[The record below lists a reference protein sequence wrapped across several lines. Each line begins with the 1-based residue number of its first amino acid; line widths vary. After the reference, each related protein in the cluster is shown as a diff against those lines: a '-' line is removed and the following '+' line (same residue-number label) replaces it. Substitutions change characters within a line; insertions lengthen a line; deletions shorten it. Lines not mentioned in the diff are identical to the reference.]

1 MSDIDLYEQLEGKSE
16 EELLDILAHLRLTED
31 FPYFSEKILKVQT
44 MKGTI
49 IPFALNKPQVLLHRI
64 IEELIRPH
72 RLIRL
77 VILKARRFGFSTYFS
92 GRFYQR
98 TSRVKNRYAVQVT
111 HEPEATD
118 TLFKMIK
125 RFYNFSPKDERPET
139 LYNNTRLLEFNT
151 KEGTG
156 LNSAFRVATA
166 GKEDFGSGQTIHY
179 AHLSETAKWDEG
191 NIESLLTS
199 ILQCVPDEPDTT
211 VVFESTAKGI
221 GGEYYDRFWGARY
234 RIWIKKLDENGQ
246 PYISVEINENA
257 PPDNIY
263 TSIFFPW
270 FVFPDYSMPVPE
282 GFELTSDELEIKAKY
297 GLSDEQMAWRRW
309 IIANKCNGKE
319 DTFNQEYPACLVGST
334 RIGTE
339 WGLIKLKDLRGCS
352 GFRVEHGL
360 LSGWYPKGVK
370 QTYRV
375 TTRLGYELVG
385 TEDHKVSVSSGE
397 FVEVKDL
404 EGLVVNL
411 QPPMF
416 SSHYVVIQL
425 DTLPCVSSSIRVDE
439 DFGRFTG
446 YFMGDGS
453 LHNDVLSI
461 VCTGED
467 RDVVDDV
474 VRLFRKFFGEPQ
486 VRETGKKKGCI
497 EVRISRAELRKVF
510 LQLGMIR
517 SNDGIQRIVCVPEFI
532 FQSPLSVV
540 REFLRGLFEAD
551 GFAGKKHPRI
561 SLFSKHMDF
570 LKDVQLLLLGFGI
583 TCRRSSRPAKSGYGF
598 QYTSN
603 TLDLRLNESVAF
615 GRAIGFV
622 SERKMARIV
631 DTARE
636 KKQKN
641 RSNVFDMVLMD
652 KVASVVPD
660 ELQEVFDISV
670 RGNPWFGANGILVH
684 NCPEHAF
691 LGSGRPVF
699 DNAKLL
705 ALKETL
711 PQPIARYECLISS
724 YQWLANEHGRL
735 TVWEEPKATG
745 SYIIS
750 ADVSEGIKEGD
761 FSCADVIDHRTG
773 KQVAQWHGRID
784 PDAFALV
791 LIALGRRYNYA
802 WIAPE
807 RNNHGLMV
815 VTVLV
820 NENYP
825 QVYAEMVPEPPGK
838 PRKRFGWVTSSS
850 TRPLIIDNLVKEVR
864 EGSHGIQCA
873 MTIEEMMSF
882 KVQDNGRMEAD
893 PNRNDD
899 RVMSYAIGKYL
910 RQILPLPSAWRK
922 NQMAGKIRGKRQ
934 TKTPNP
940 KGWT

>member
-1 MSDIDLYEQLEGKSE
+1 MSDTDLYEQLEGKSE
-16 EELLDILAHLRLTED
+16 EELMEILAHLRLTED

-49 IPFALNKPQVLLHRI
+49 IPFALNNPQVLLHRI

-151 KEGTG
+151 KDGTG

-319 DTFNQEYPACLVGST
+319 DTFNQEYPA
-334 RIGTE
+334 
-339 WGLIKLKDLRGCS
+339 
-352 GFRVEHGL
+352 
-360 LSGWYPKGVK
+360 
-370 QTYRV
+370 
-375 TTRLGYELVG
+375 
-385 TEDHKVSVSSGE
+385 
-397 FVEVKDL
+397 
-404 EGLVVNL
+404 
-411 QPPMF
+411 
-416 SSHYVVIQL
+416 
-425 DTLPCVSSSIRVDE
+425 
-439 DFGRFTG
+439 
-446 YFMGDGS
+446 
-453 LHNDVLSI
+453 
-461 VCTGED
+461 
-467 RDVVDDV
+467 
-474 VRLFRKFFGEPQ
+474 
-486 VRETGKKKGCI
+486 
-497 EVRISRAELRKVF
+497 
-510 LQLGMIR
+510 
-517 SNDGIQRIVCVPEFI
+517 
-532 FQSPLSVV
+532 
-540 REFLRGLFEAD
+540 
-551 GFAGKKHPRI
+551 
-561 SLFSKHMDF
+561 
-570 LKDVQLLLLGFGI
+570 
-583 TCRRSSRPAKSGYGF
+583 
-598 QYTSN
+598 
-603 TLDLRLNESVAF
+603 
-615 GRAIGFV
+615 
-622 SERKMARIV
+622 
-631 DTARE
+631 
-636 KKQKN
+636 
-641 RSNVFDMVLMD
+641 
-652 KVASVVPD
+652 
-660 ELQEVFDISV
+660 
-670 RGNPWFGANGILVH
+670 
-684 NCPEHAF
+684 CPEHAF